1 MSLFGLGACSA
12 TNSSNEASS
21 TSSSVASSSSVPKKL
36 KQPQYAQGLE
46 ISLID
51 LATATKGDSSKFT
64 ILSIKMKAKNLNK
77 EEMGFGSND
86 FVLKYEKKTLPP
98 FADGV
103 NFGEGIKMDKSLQ
116 GTMTFEVPKDVN
128 KATLVYRPY
137 DKELATW
144 DITF

>member
-1 MSLFGLGACSA
+1 MSLLGLGACGTK
-12 TNSSNEASS
+12 TNETTSD
-21 TSSSVASSSSVPKKL
+21 SSSVAVSSPVTKKL

-46 ISLID
+46 ISLLDISS
-51 LATATKGDSSKFT
+51 AAKGDSSKFT